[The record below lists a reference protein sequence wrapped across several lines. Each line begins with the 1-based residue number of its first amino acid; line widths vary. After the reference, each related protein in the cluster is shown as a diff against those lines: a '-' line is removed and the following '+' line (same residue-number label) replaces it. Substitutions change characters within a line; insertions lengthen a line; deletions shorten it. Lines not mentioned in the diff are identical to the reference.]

1 MNNMIGAI
9 ILGAGKGTRMK
20 SDLPKVLMPVDGK
33 PMIRHIIDTLEKLK
47 IDKIVTVI
55 APDGDAVK
63 KEVSPYPTCVQ
74 EKQLG
79 TGHAVLAARDEF
91 RGFTGDVL
99 VIFGDQPLYTQ
110 ESMKKLLRKRRQ
122 GYSVVCMGFRPQ
134 DPARYGRLIMEGDN
148 LKRIV
153 EFKDATD
160 EEKAITFCNS
170 GIMCFDGEKLF
181 SLREKK
187 TISTDSM
194 TNGKHIAAGLHMHA
208 KTQQTIPDTPGKK
221 RAAPSAVPSRYL
233 IRQKRTHDNRP
244 KRTKNVQRRSF
255 RPALHATDST
265 RCGCTA
271 HKTEINAQTATAAVP
286 TENPPPDFFPPNART
301 IESKKANTSKAF
313 NEWIKTFPA
322 WNAPAVPL
330 NNETSNM

>member
-1 MNNMIGAI
+1 MNNMVGAI

-47 IDKIVTVI
+47 INKIVTVI

-63 KEVSPYPTCVQ
+63 KEVSPYPTCIQ

-110 ESMKKLLRKRRQ
+110 ESMKKLLQKRRQ

-134 DPARYGRLIMEGDN
+134 DPARYGRLIMDGDN

-181 SLREKK
+181 SILASISNENAAQEYYLTDAVEIALRMGLKCSAVECPVEEA
-187 TISTDSM
+187 S
-194 TNGKHIAAGLHMHA
+194 AANTLEELA
-208 KTQQTIPDTPGKK
+208 LLEELIKK
-221 RAAPSAVPSRYL
+221 RK
-233 IRQKRTHDNRP
+233 Q
-244 KRTKNVQRRSF
+244 
-255 RPALHATDST
+255 
-265 RCGCTA
+265 
-271 HKTEINAQTATAAVP
+271 
-286 TENPPPDFFPPNART
+286 
-301 IESKKANTSKAF
+301 
-313 NEWIKTFPA
+313 
-322 WNAPAVPL
+322 
-330 NNETSNM
+330 